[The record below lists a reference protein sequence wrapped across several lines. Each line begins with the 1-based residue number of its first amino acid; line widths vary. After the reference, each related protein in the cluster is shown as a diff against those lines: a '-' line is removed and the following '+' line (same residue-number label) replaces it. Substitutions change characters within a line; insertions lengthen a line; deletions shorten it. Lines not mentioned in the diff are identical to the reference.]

1 MTDTN
6 ELDAFNFAFDPMLDP
21 MGGGMTPDDGDEDT
35 PGPFTENVEGR
46 SEFLPPD
53 PDRIP
58 VVDHGVKQDSEEYA
72 ARPAADRTRQ
82 LFEQL
87 KSQRSILVGM
97 VEAARTPASID
108 DIEHAVEDLRERRFT
123 MYSTANLCSM
133 LETAGAFLRVTED
146 GKPYSEV
153 VIEPDVVVE
162 DGEEY
167 WVALRPPKVCWVS
180 TDAAF
185 EVCDSAGFQ
194 DKLEALF
201 DEESELL
208 PIYKRVLAMT
218 AAEGGAAM
226 SDLSAAVDSNPL
238 IAEPRTFFVQH
249 FVESLER
256 CAAVEW
262 AGKAWEATAF
272 GKQALE
278 DLADVE
284 DDYVSD
290 SEAKVG
296 EVAAESD
303 GIRW

>member
-1 MTDTN
+1 MTDIN
-6 ELDAFNFAFDPMLDP
+6 ELDAFQFAFDPSLDP
-21 MGGGMTPDDGDEDT
+21 MGGGMSEEEGDT
-35 PGPFTENVEGR
+35 PGPFTANVEGR

-58 VVDHGVKQDSEEYA
+58 KIDHAVKQDTEEYA
-72 ARPAADRTRQ
+72 SRPAIERTRQ

-97 VEAARTPASID
+97 IEAARTPASTD
-108 DIEHAVEDLRERRFT
+108 EIEQAVEDLRERRFT

-133 LETAGAFLRVTED
+133 LETAGAFERVTKD
-146 GKPYSEV
+146 GVAYGEV
-153 VIEPDVVVE
+153 TVEPDIVVE

-167 WVALRPPKVCWVS
+167 WVPSRPPMVCWIA

-185 EVCDSAGFQ
+185 EACDAAGFQ

-201 DEESELL
+201 DEEAELL
-208 PIYKRVLAMT
+208 PIYKRVLSM
-218 AAEGGAAM
+218 AAASGGTTMAQ
-226 SDLSAAVDSNPL
+226 LSAAIDSNPL

-249 FVESLER
+249 FIEGLER

-262 AGKAWEATAF
+262 SGSAWDATAF
-272 GKQALE
+272 GKAALV

-284 DDYVSD
+284 DDFESD
-290 SEAKVG
+290 EMAKTG
-296 EVAAESD
+296 QVAAESD

>member
-6 ELDAFNFAFDPMLDP
+6 ELDAFKFAFDPMLDP
-21 MGGGMTPDDGDEDT
+21 MGGGMSEEEEDT
-35 PGPFTENVEGR
+35 PGPFTPNTEGR
-46 SEFLPPD
+46 TEFLPPE

-58 VVDHGVKQDSEEYA
+58 TIDHAVKQDTEEYA
-72 ARPAADRTRQ
+72 ARPAIERTRQ

-97 VEAARTPASID
+97 IEAARTPATTD
-108 DIEHAVEDLRERRFT
+108 AIEQCVEDLRERRFT

-133 LETAGAFLRVTED
+133 LETAGAFERVTQD
-146 GKPYSEV
+146 GEPYGQV
-153 VIEPDVVVE
+153 KVEPDIVVE

-167 WVALRPPKVCWVS
+167 WVPSTPPKVCWVA
-180 TDAAF
+180 TPAAF
-185 EVCDSAGFQ
+185 EACDAANFQ

-201 DEESELL
+201 DEEAELL
-208 PIYKRVLAMT
+208 PIYKRVLAM
-218 AAEGGAAM
+218 ASAEGGTTM

-249 FVESLER
+249 FIECLER

-262 AGKAWEATAF
+262 NGSAWEATAF
-272 GKQALE
+272 GKATL
-278 DLADVE
+278 DGLADVE
-284 DDYVSD
+284 DTYESN
-290 SEAKVG
+290 EQAKVG

>member
-6 ELDAFNFAFDPMLDP
+6 DLDAFNFAFDPMLDP
-21 MGGGMTPDDGDEDT
+21 MGGGMTEEEGDT
-35 PGPFTENVEGR
+35 PGPFTPNDEGR

-58 VVDHGVKQDSEEYA
+58 TIDHAVKQDSAEYA
-72 ARPAADRTRQ
+72 ARPAAERTRQ

-87 KSQRSILVGM
+87 KSQRAILVGM
-97 VEAARTPASID
+97 IEAARMPASID
-108 DIEHAVEDLRERRFT
+108 EIQQGVEDLRERRFT

-133 LETAGAFLRVTED
+133 LETAGALERVTES
-146 GKPYSEV
+146 GEPYAQV
-153 VIEPDVVVE
+153 NVEPDIVVE

-167 WVALRPPKVCWVS
+167 WVPSTPPKVCWVA

-185 EVCDSAGFQ
+185 EACDAARYQ
-194 DKLEALF
+194 DKLDALF
-201 DEESELL
+201 GEESNLL
-208 PIYKRVLAMT
+208 PIYKRVLSMT
-218 AAEGGAAM
+218 AAAGGTTM
-226 SDLSAAVDSNPL
+226 PELSAAVDSNPL

-249 FVESLER
+249 FIEGLER

-262 AGKAWEATAF
+262 DGSAWRATAF
-272 GKQALE
+272 GESTLAGMSDIEDTYESNEQAR
-278 DLADVE
+278 
-284 DDYVSD
+284 
-290 SEAKVG
+290 VG

>member
-6 ELDAFNFAFDPMLDP
+6 ELDAFKFAFDPSLDP
-21 MGGGMTPDDGDEDT
+21 MGGGMIDTEEGDT

-58 VVDHGVKQDSEEYA
+58 TIEHSVKQDTEEYA
-72 ARPAADRTRQ
+72 ARPAIERTRQ

-97 VEAARTPASID
+97 VEAAHTPASTD
-108 DIEHAVEDLRERRFT
+108 AIEQAVEDLRERRFT

-133 LETAGAFLRVTED
+133 LETAGALERVTEA
-146 GKPYSEV
+146 GEPYSQV
-153 VIEPDVVVE
+153 KVEPDVVVE

-167 WVALRPPKVCWVS
+167 WVPSTPPKVCWVA
-180 TDAAF
+180 TPAAF
-185 EVCDSAGFQ
+185 EACDAAGFQ

-201 DEESELL
+201 DEEAELL
-208 PIYKRVLAMT
+208 PIYKHVLSMASV
-218 AAEGGAAM
+218 EGGTTM
-226 SDLSAAVDSNPL
+226 SELSAAVDSNPL

-249 FVESLER
+249 FIEGLER

-262 AGKAWEATAF
+262 IGDAWKATAF
-272 GKQALE
+272 GQATLA

-284 DDYVSD
+284 DAYESNE
-290 SEAKVG
+290 EAKVG

>member
-6 ELDAFNFAFDPMLDP
+6 ELDAFKFAFDPMLDP
-21 MGGGMTPDDGDEDT
+21 MGGGMSEEEEDT
-35 PGPFTENVEGR
+35 PGPFTPNAEGR
-46 SEFLPPD
+46 TEFLPPD

-58 VVDHGVKQDSEEYA
+58 AIDHAVKQDTEEYA
-72 ARPAADRTRQ
+72 SRPAIERTRQ

-97 VEAARTPASID
+97 IEAARTPVTTDA
-108 DIEHAVEDLRERRFT
+108 IEQCVEELRERRFT

-133 LETAGAFLRVTED
+133 LETAGAFERVTEA
-146 GKPYSEV
+146 GEPYDQV
-153 VIEPDVVVE
+153 KVEPDIVVE

-167 WVALRPPKVCWVS
+167 WVPSTPPKVCWTATS
-180 TDAAF
+180 AAF
-185 EVCDSAGFQ
+185 EACDAANFQ

-201 DEESELL
+201 DEEAELL
-208 PIYKRVLAMT
+208 PIYKHVLTMASS
-218 AAEGGAAM
+218 EGGTTM
-226 SDLSAAVDSNPL
+226 SELSAAVDSNPL

-249 FVESLER
+249 FIEGLER

-262 AGKAWEATAF
+262 NGSAWEATAF
-272 GKQALE
+272 GKVTLG

-284 DDYVSD
+284 DMYESD
-290 SEAKVG
+290 EQAKVG